1 MSSYPKLHSRS
12 VSTQHLGGVIYSTLS
27 RIKSWL
33 ALVLVLVTVILIA
46 VIHLLEYDI
55 VCTGVYGGAH
65 ENLLGICPDEEK
77 AFVTYS
83 ALRFNG

>member
-1 MSSYPKLHSRS
+1 MTH
-12 VSTQHLGGVIYSTLS
+12 STLA

-55 VCTGVYGGAH
+55 ICTGVYGGAH
-65 ENLLGICPDEEK
+65 ENTLGICPDEEK

-83 ALRFNG
+83 ALRFIG